1 MCSLFCICSCDALC
15 CVPVLQE
22 LSKRLTAGD
31 EAIYEGLSDIA
42 AAASGGSSGAVPAVQ
57 LVVHGAAEALAQLT
71 SNLRRW

>member
-1 MCSLFCICSCDALC
+1 ML
-15 CVPVLQE
+15 VLQE